1 MKKVE
6 TFKYIGSVLSGDGS
20 CEEEVKKRIQAGWL
34 SWRRVFG
41 VLCNRKLSTRVKGRI
56 YKSVVRPAL
65 MYGMEKVAATN
76 RQVKKL

>member
-6 TFKYIGSVLSGDGS
+6 TFKYVGSVLSGDGS

-41 VLCNRKLSTRVKGRI
+41 VLCNRKLSARVIGRI

-65 MYGMEKVAATN
+65 MYGMEKVAATD